1 MERQNPRGGEHGMM
15 TESLLPELPISM
27 GWSLRGIL
35 SPPAMSLREA
45 CSEASA

>member
-1 MERQNPRGGEHGMM
+1 MI
-15 TESLLPELPISM
+15 TESLLPELPISI

-45 CSEASA
+45 CSEGSA